1 MGQEK
6 VLDFVLDNLKKVFF
20 PEEWIQLDL
29 SVSKTELLAMLI
41 VDRYGEVIMSQIS
54 DYLNAPL
61 STTTGL
67 VNRLVKNGYLQRERS
82 EEDRRIVTI
91 QLTDKGK
98 TMMRELKATIESYL
112 ERFNALLSAE
122 ERQLLFKIILKI
134 VNELSRKDPVAENHE
149 KQDHFLRK
157 IPIE

>member
-1 MGQEK
+1 MEQEK
-6 VLDFVLDNLKKVFF
+6 IIDLVLDNLRKVFY

-29 SVSKTELLAMLI
+29 TFSKTELMAMLI

-54 DYLNAPL
+54 DYINAPL

-82 EEDRRIVTI
+82 EEDRRIVAI
-91 QLTDKGK
+91 QLTDQGRNMI
-98 TMMRELKATIESYL
+98 TEVKASIGSYL
-112 ERFNALLSAE
+112 ELINTILTTE
-122 ERQLLFKIILKI
+122 EWEILFQILMKIIAALSQKNIVSGDNQVEKI
-134 VNELSRKDPVAENHE
+134 I
-149 KQDHFLRK
+149 RK

>member
-1 MGQEK
+1 MEQEK
-6 VLDFVLDNLKKVFF
+6 IIDFVLDNLRKVFY

-29 SVSKTELLAMLI
+29 TVSKTELLAMLI

-82 EEDRRIVTI
+82 DEDRRIVAI
-91 QLTDKGK
+91 QLTDQGR
-98 TMMRELKATIESYL
+98 TMMTEVKASIGSYL
-112 ERFNALLSAE
+112 ERINAVLSAE
-122 ERQLLFKIILKI
+122 ERQALFQIFMKIIDT
-134 VNELSRKDPVAENHE
+134 LSQKNFVPGDGKVE
-149 KQDHFLRK
+149 QVIRK

>member
-6 VLDFVLDNLKKVFF
+6 ILDLVLDNLRKVFY

-29 SVSKTELLAMLI
+29 AVSKTELLAMLI

-54 DYLNAPL
+54 DYINAPL

-82 EEDRRIVTI
+82 DEDRRIVAI
-91 QLTDKGK
+91 QLTDQGK
-98 TMMRELKATIESYL
+98 SMMTEVKVTIGSYL
-112 ERFNALLSAE
+112 ERINAVLSAE
-122 ERQLLFKIILKI
+122 ERQDIFRIFMKII
-134 VNELSRKDPVAENHE
+134 EALSVKDLVPEYNKAERVI
-149 KQDHFLRK
+149 RK

>member
-1 MGQEK
+1 MEQEK
-6 VLDFVLDNLKKVFF
+6 IIDLVLDNLRKVFY

-41 VDRYGEVIMSQIS
+41 VDRHGEVIMSQIS
-54 DYLNAPL
+54 DYINAPL

-82 EEDRRIVTI
+82 DEDRRIVAI
-91 QLTDKGK
+91 RLTDKGK
-98 TMMRELKATIESYL
+98 SMMTEVKESIGSYL
-112 ERFNALLSAE
+112 ERINAVLSAE
-122 ERQLLFKIILKI
+122 ERQALFQIFMKIM
-134 VNELSRKDPVAENHE
+134 EALSRKDIVAEDSPAE
-149 KQDHFLRK
+149 QVIRK

>member
-82 EEDRRIVTI
+82 DEDRRIVTI

-98 TMMRELKATIESYL
+98 TMMRELKATLESYL

-122 ERQLLFKIILKI
+122 ERQVLFKIIMKI
-134 VNELSRKDPVAENHE
+134 VNELSRKDPVAE
-149 KQDHFLRK
+149 DHQKDQFLRK

>member
-1 MGQEK
+1 MEQEK
-6 VLDFVLDNLKKVFF
+6 ILDLVLDNLPKVFF

-29 SVSKTELLAMLI
+29 TVSKTELLAMLI

-82 EEDRRIVTI
+82 EEDRRIVAI
-91 QLTDKGK
+91 QLTDQGK
-98 TMMRELKATIESYL
+98 SMMAEVKASLESYL
-112 ERFNALLSAE
+112 ERIKEVLSAE
-122 ERQLLFKIILKI
+122 ERQYILQIFLKII
-134 VNELSRKDPVAENHE
+134 NALSRKEVEAGDRPVG
-149 KQDHFLRK
+149 QVIRK

>member
-1 MGQEK
+1 MGRENF
-6 VLDFVLDNLKKVFF
+6 LDLVLDNLHKVFY

-29 SVSKTELLAMLI
+29 TVSKTELLAMLI

-67 VNRLVKNGYLQRERS
+67 VNRLVKNDYLLRERS
-82 EEDRRIVTI
+82 DEDRRIVTI
-91 QLTDKGK
+91 RLTDKGK
-98 TMMRELKATIESYL
+98 SMMTELKGSIESYL
-112 ERFNALLSAE
+112 ERINTVLSVE
-122 ERQLLFKIILKI
+122 ERQVLLQILMK
-134 VNELSRKDPVAENHE
+134 VMDALSRKDFVSGDSRGE
-149 KQDHFLRK
+149 QTIRK

>member
-6 VLDFVLDNLKKVFF
+6 VLDLVLDNLQKVFF

-29 SVSKTELLAMLI
+29 TVSKTELLAMLI

-54 DYLNAPL
+54 DYINAPL

-82 EEDRRIVTI
+82 EEDRRIVAI

-98 TMMRELKATIESYL
+98 STMTEVKDNIESYL
-112 ERFNALLSAE
+112 ERINAILSAE
-122 ERQLLFKIILKI
+122 ERQVLFQIFLKIIAA
-134 VNELSRKDPVAENHE
+134 LSRKDFVSGDS
-149 KQDHFLRK
+149 QVDQVIRK

>member
-6 VLDFVLDNLKKVFF
+6 ILDFVLDNLKKVFF
-20 PEEWIQLDL
+20 PEEWIRLDL

-122 ERQLLFKIILKI
+122 ERQLLFKIIMKI
-134 VNELSRKDPVAENHE
+134 VNELSRKDPDAENHE

>member
-1 MGQEK
+1 MVQK
-6 VLDFVLDNLKKVFF
+6 QVLDLVLDNLRKVFY

-29 SVSKTELLAMLI
+29 AVSKTELLAMLI

-54 DYLNAPL
+54 DYINAPL

-82 EEDRRIVTI
+82 DEDRRIVAI
-91 QLTDKGK
+91 RLTDQGK
-98 TMMRELKATIESYL
+98 SMMTEVKESIGSYL
-112 ERFNALLSAE
+112 ERINTVLSAE
-122 ERQLLFKIILKI
+122 ERQALFQIFMKI
-134 VNELSRKDPVAENHE
+134 VDALSRKDFVSGDSQAE
-149 KQDHFLRK
+149 KTIRK

>member
-1 MGQEK
+1 MVQEK
-6 VLDFVLDNLKKVFF
+6 VLDLVLDNLRKVFY

-29 SVSKTELLAMLI
+29 TVSKTELLAMLI

-54 DYLNAPL
+54 DYINAPL

-82 EEDRRIVTI
+82 DEDRRIVAI
-91 QLTDKGK
+91 QLTEQGK
-98 TMMRELKATIESYL
+98 RMITEVKESIGTYL
-112 ERFNALLSAE
+112 ERINAVLSTE
-122 ERQLLFKIILKI
+122 ERQLLFKIFMKI
-134 VNELSRKDPVAENHE
+134 IDALSRKDLVSGESQVGHGI
-149 KQDHFLRK
+149 RK

>member
-1 MGQEK
+1 MEQEK
-6 VLDFVLDNLKKVFF
+6 VLDLVLDNLRKVFY

-29 SVSKTELLAMLI
+29 TVSKTELLAMLI

-67 VNRLVKNGYLQRERS
+67 VKRLVKYGYLQRGRS
-82 EEDRRIVTI
+82 EEDRRIVAI
-91 QLTDKGK
+91 RLTEKGK
-98 TMMRELKATIESYL
+98 GMMTELKASIEFYL
-112 ERFNALLSAE
+112 ERINAVLSTEERKALL
-122 ERQLLFKIILKI
+122 QIFMKIIDA
-134 VNELSRKDPVAENHE
+134 LSRKDFTSGDSQTE
-149 KQDHFLRK
+149 QIIRK

>member
-1 MGQEK
+1 MVQNE
-6 VLDFVLDNLKKVFF
+6 VLDLVLDNLRKVFY

-29 SVSKTELLAMLI
+29 AVSKTELLAMLI

-54 DYLNAPL
+54 DYINAPL

-82 EEDRRIVTI
+82 EEDRRIVAI
-91 QLTDKGK
+91 RLTDKGK
-98 TMMRELKATIESYL
+98 SMMTEVKESIGSYL
-112 ERFNALLSAE
+112 ERINTVLSTE
-122 ERQLLFKIILKI
+122 ERQTLLKI
-134 VNELSRKDPVAENHE
+134 FMKIVDALSREDIVSGDNQLE
-149 KQDHFLRK
+149 KVIRK

>member
-1 MGQEK
+1 MEQK
-6 VLDFVLDNLKKVFF
+6 KILDLVLDNLRKVFY

-29 SVSKTELLAMLI
+29 TVSKTELLAMLI

-82 EEDRRIVTI
+82 DEDRRIVAI
-91 QLTDKGK
+91 QLTDMGK
-98 TMMRELKATIESYL
+98 SMMTELKATIGSYL
-112 ERFNALLSAE
+112 ERINAVLSSE
-122 ERQLLFKIILKI
+122 ERQALFQIFLKIIDA
-134 VNELSRKDPVAENHE
+134 LSVKNFVSGDSPVGKAI
-149 KQDHFLRK
+149 RK

>member
-1 MGQEK
+1 MVQEK
-6 VLDFVLDNLKKVFF
+6 VLDLVLDNLRKVFY

-29 SVSKTELLAMLI
+29 TVSKTELLAMLI

-54 DYLNAPL
+54 DYINAPL

-82 EEDRRIVTI
+82 DEDRRIVAI
-91 QLTDKGK
+91 QLTDQGK
-98 TMMRELKATIESYL
+98 HMITEVKESIGTYL
-112 ERFNALLSAE
+112 ERINAILSDE
-122 ERQLLFKIILKI
+122 ERQVLVQIFMKI
-134 VNELSRKDPVAENHE
+134 VDALSRKDSVSGDS
-149 KQDHFLRK
+149 QGVQVIRK

>member
-6 VLDFVLDNLKKVFF
+6 VLDLVLDNLQKVFF

-29 SVSKTELLAMLI
+29 TVSKTELLAMLI

-54 DYLNAPL
+54 DYINAPL

-82 EEDRRIVTI
+82 EEDRRIVAI

-98 TMMRELKATIESYL
+98 STMTEVKDNIESYL
-112 ERFNALLSAE
+112 ERINEILSAE
-122 ERQLLFKIILKI
+122 ERQVLFRIFLKIIAAL
-134 VNELSRKDPVAENHE
+134 NRKDFVSGDSQVNQAI
-149 KQDHFLRK
+149 RK

>member
-1 MGQEK
+1 MEQEK
-6 VLDFVLDNLKKVFF
+6 IIDLVLDNLRKVFY

-29 SVSKTELLAMLI
+29 TVSKTELLAMLI

-54 DYLNAPL
+54 DYINAPL

-82 EEDRRIVTI
+82 DEDRRIVAI
-91 QLTDKGK
+91 QLTDQGRS
-98 TMMRELKATIESYL
+98 MMTEVKASIGSYL
-112 ERFNALLSAE
+112 ERINAVLSTE
-122 ERQLLFKIILKI
+122 ERQALFQIFLKI
-134 VNELSRKDPVAENHE
+134 VDALSQKNSVPRDNTVG
-149 KQDHFLRK
+149 QVIRK

>member
-1 MGQEK
+1 MEQEK
-6 VLDFVLDNLKKVFF
+6 IIDLVLDNLRKVFY

-41 VDRYGEVIMSQIS
+41 VDRHGEVIMSQIS
-54 DYLNAPL
+54 DYINAPL

-82 EEDRRIVTI
+82 DEDRRIVAI
-91 QLTDKGK
+91 RLTDKGK
-98 TMMRELKATIESYL
+98 SMMTEVKESIGSYL
-112 ERFNALLSAE
+112 ERINAVLSAE
-122 ERQLLFKIILKI
+122 ERQALFQIFMKIM
-134 VNELSRKDPVAENHE
+134 EALSRKDIVAEDSPSE
-149 KQDHFLRK
+149 QVIRK

>member
-1 MGQEK
+1 MR
-6 VLDFVLDNLKKVFF
+6 KVFY

-29 SVSKTELLAMLI
+29 TVSKTELLAMLI
-41 VDRYGEVIMSQIS
+41 VDRHGEVIMSQIS
-54 DYLNAPL
+54 DYINAPL

-82 EEDRRIVTI
+82 DEDRRIVAI

-98 TMMRELKATIESYL
+98 NMMTEVKDSIESYL
-112 ERFNALLSAE
+112 ERINAILSAE
-122 ERQLLFKIILKI
+122 ERQVLFQIFMKIIDA
-134 VNELSRKDPVAENHE
+134 LSRKDFVSGESQVE
-149 KQDHFLRK
+149 QVIRK

>member
-1 MGQEK
+1 MEQEK
-6 VLDFVLDNLKKVFF
+6 IIDLVLDNLRKVFY

-29 SVSKTELLAMLI
+29 TVSKTELLAMLI

-54 DYLNAPL
+54 DYINAPL

-82 EEDRRIVTI
+82 DEDRRIVAI
-91 QLTDKGK
+91 QLTDKGRN
-98 TMMRELKATIESYL
+98 MMTEFKASIGSYM
-112 ERFNALLSAE
+112 ERINAILSAE
-122 ERQLLFKIILKI
+122 ERQALFQIFLKI
-134 VNELSRKDPVAENHE
+134 MEALSQKNFVAEDS
-149 KQDHFLRK
+149 KVDQVIRK

>member
-82 EEDRRIVTI
+82 DADRRIVTI

-98 TMMRELKATIESYL
+98 SMIGELKTTLESYL
-112 ERFNALLSAE
+112 ERFNALLSSE
-122 ERQLLFKIILKI
+122 ERQVLFKIITKI
-134 VNELSRKDPVAENHE
+134 INELSQKDPVAEDRV
-149 KQDHFLRK
+149 KDQYLRK

>member
-1 MGQEK
+1 MEQK
-6 VLDFVLDNLKKVFF
+6 KFLDLVLDNLRKVFY

-29 SVSKTELLAMLI
+29 TVSKTELLAMLI

-54 DYLNAPL
+54 DYINAPF

-82 EEDRRIVTI
+82 DEDRRIVAI

-98 TMMRELKATIESYL
+98 SMMSELKDSIGFYL
-112 ERFNALLSAE
+112 ERINAVLSAE
-122 ERQLLFKIILKI
+122 ERQTLFQISLKI
-134 VNELSRKDPVAENHE
+134 MDALSRKDSVSGDN
-149 KQDHFLRK
+149 QVGVVIRK

>member
-41 VDRYGEVIMSQIS
+41 VDRHGEVIMSQIS

-67 VNRLVKNGYLQRERS
+67 VNRLVKCGYLQRERS
-82 EEDRRIVTI
+82 DEDRRIVTI

-98 TMMRELKATIESYL
+98 TMMRELKATLESYL
-112 ERFNALLSAE
+112 ERINTLLSAE
-122 ERQLLFKIILKI
+122 ERQVLFKIIMKI
-134 VNELSRKDPVAENHE
+134 VNELSRKDLVAEDRE
-149 KQDHFLRK
+149 KDQFLRT
-157 IPIE
+157 IPID

>member
-1 MGQEK
+1 MEQEK
-6 VLDFVLDNLKKVFF
+6 IIDLVLDNLRKVFY

-29 SVSKTELLAMLI
+29 TVSKTELLAMLI

-54 DYLNAPL
+54 DYINAPL

-82 EEDRRIVTI
+82 DEDRRIVAI
-91 QLTDKGK
+91 HLTDQGRN
-98 TMMRELKATIESYL
+98 MMTEVKASIVSYL
-112 ERFNALLSAE
+112 ERINAVLSAE
-122 ERQLLFKIILKI
+122 ERQALFQIFLKIIDA
-134 VNELSRKDPVAENHE
+134 LSQKNFVPEDAKFGQVI
-149 KQDHFLRK
+149 RK

>member
-1 MGQEK
+1 MEQEK
-6 VLDFVLDNLKKVFF
+6 IIDLVLDNLRKVFY

-29 SVSKTELLAMLI
+29 TVSKTELLAMLI

-54 DYLNAPL
+54 DYINAPL

-82 EEDRRIVTI
+82 DEDRRIVAI
-91 QLTDKGK
+91 QLTDKGRN
-98 TMMRELKATIESYL
+98 MMTEVKVSIGSYL
-112 ERFNALLSAE
+112 ERINAVLSTE
-122 ERQLLFKIILKI
+122 EQQALFQIFLKI
-134 VNELSRKDPVAENHE
+134 MNALSRKDSVPGDSKVG
-149 KQDHFLRK
+149 QVIRK